1 MRGSSGWVAPNQC
14 GHAPVFANGQ
24 PDGPQEGHPESNASP
39 PAWGKAS
46 LQCLAHRPPS
56 LSPRNRSGALW
67 RLTQRRCRNE
77 RRTKQG
83 LVYSAPPGPRTPLA
97 YLADGV
103 GKAAPADHKDH
114 RPLSIGGG
122 LGRGHKDQVWAGW
135 QHHRNGMRNC
145 RRSPEAPECLLCRP
159 TGHWLHARSLRSH
172 PRYRRRGGQKAE
184 NGAFPFLYQARTAAL
199 AGRCRKAEKHGQCF
213 RCSIFWDKDMVV

>member
-56 LSPRNRSGALW
+56 LPPWNRNGALW
-67 RLTQRRCRNE
+67 RMTQRRCRNE

-83 LVYSAPPGPRTPLA
+83 LVYSGPPPAQGRLWLIWLMGLEKRHLLTTRTIDHYQSVVDCAAGIRIRSGPGGSTIATGCGTADDRQRHPNVCYADLPVVGCTRAACVHTRAIVGGVDRRLKMARFHSSIRLA
-97 YLADGV
+97 L
-103 GKAAPADHKDH
+103 PH
-114 RPLSIGGG
+114 
-122 LGRGHKDQVWAGW
+122 
-135 QHHRNGMRNC
+135 
-145 RRSPEAPECLLCRP
+145 
-159 TGHWLHARSLRSH
+159 
-172 PRYRRRGGQKAE
+172 
-184 NGAFPFLYQARTAAL
+184 
-199 AGRCRKAEKHGQCF
+199 
-213 RCSIFWDKDMVV
+213 